1 MDTRKIKLLV
11 LLIIAMSCLQFQ
23 CRRIFGCTEQKYSF
37 NLPIVAYPDKE
48 EVLVG
53 DTLWF
58 EIKHSNLLTDHI
70 TGEILD
76 YSGAANLGSA
86 IEFSKL
92 TDTLFSI
99 KSVQKFDYILEK
111 GVDVGRSFDLERLK
125 EYLFVEEDGY
135 YLFKLGIVPKE
146 PGIYLVLFSSAK
158 DVYRHKDECTK
169 ASFEMAFFNTDQHY
183 PLNPNYRGGNL
194 VGRDYYFSVK

>member
-1 MDTRKIKLLV
+1 MDTRKIKLSV

-48 EVLVG
+48 EVAIS

-58 EIKHSNLLTDHI
+58 EMKHSVLLMDHL
-70 TGEILD
+70 TEEIVN

-86 IEFSKL
+86 INFSKL
-92 TDTLFSI
+92 NDTIFSE
-99 KSVQKFDYILEK
+99 KSVAKFDYILEK
-111 GVDVGRSFDLERLK
+111 GVDLGRSLDPERLK
-125 EYLFVEEDGY
+125 EYRFVEEDGY

-158 DVYRHKDECTK
+158 NVYRHKDECTK

-183 PLNPNYRGGNL
+183 TLNPNYRGGNL